1 MTASTFPRAA
11 VLVLLILGGCATT
24 EAPVASA
31 PPDPSGWVMSSGKP
45 PTTTEFAALAATC
58 ESKGGAVEPCLS
70 DLGLKRAQ

>member
-1 MTASTFPRAA
+1 MTARSFPRAA
-11 VLVLLILGGCATT
+11 VLVLLILGGCATAET
-24 EAPVASA
+24 PIASP

-45 PTTTEFAALAATC
+45 PSTNEFTALAATC